1 MELSEPTTPATP
13 PETAEP
19 QSPGPLFNR
28 NFLLLWSG
36 QTISQLGNQAFSIA
50 MMFWTMEATGS
61 ASLMGLMM
69 TFANLPSVL
78 LGPFGGTYADRHS
91 RIRIII
97 VGDVLAGLAVCG
109 LAVSLWAMPGA
120 GQALQG
126 GGMSPATRTVIGLLF
141 GVAVL
146 LGVIRAYFLPAVS
159 ATIPRLVPKEK
170 LAGANSLNQLSIQ
183 GSIFVGQAVGGVLF
197 KLLGAPML
205 FLIDGLSYVVAA
217 VLAFF
222 IPRDEVKVEPLSVDV
237 HPFRHFLRETAEGF
251 RFIWQRKGLRDFVL
265 VASINNFLSMPVLVL
280 FPFYVTLYLN
290 REAEW
295 YGFLLAGV
303 SVGTVLGFIVAGTLQ
318 LSGQPRMR
326 LILAAMLLYP
336 VFFGGL
342 AFVRV
347 PLPALALVVLG
358 GMTVGIINVF
368 LFTMVQR
375 TTPENM
381 LGRVMG
387 VIQSLSGGLM
397 PLGMALGGVVGDL
410 TNKNVPLVLM
420 VSASLALL
428 ATLLLGTRRNCREFL
443 ANG

>member
-1 MELSEPTTPATP
+1 MELSEPTAPATP
-13 PETAEP
+13 PAEP
-19 QSPGPLFNR
+19 ETSGPLFNR
-28 NFLLLWSG
+28 NFVLLWSG

-91 RIRIII
+91 RIRIIV
-97 VGDVLAGLAVCG
+97 VGDMLAGIAVCG
-109 LAVSLWAMPGA
+109 LAVSLWAMPEA

-146 LGVIRAYFLPAVS
+146 LGVIRAYFLPAVA
-159 ATIPRLVPKEK
+159 ATIPRLVPKDK

-183 GSIFVGQAVGGVLF
+183 ASVFAGQAAGGVLF

-205 FLIDGLSYVVAA
+205 FLFDGLSYLVAA
-217 VLAFF
+217 ICALF
-222 IPRDEVKVEPLSVDV
+222 IPRDEVAAVPASADV
-237 HPFRHFLRETAEGF
+237 HPFRQFMRETAEGF

-280 FPFYVTLYLN
+280 LPFYVTMYLN

-336 VFFGGL
+336 VFFGAL
-342 AFVRV
+342 AFLRL
-347 PLPALALVVLG
+347 PFPALVMVVLG
-358 GMTVGIINVF
+358 GMTVGVINVF

-410 TNKNVPLVLM
+410 TNKNVPLVM
-420 VSASLALL
+420 IAAASLALL
-428 ATLLLGTRRNCREFL
+428 ATLSLGTRRDCREFL